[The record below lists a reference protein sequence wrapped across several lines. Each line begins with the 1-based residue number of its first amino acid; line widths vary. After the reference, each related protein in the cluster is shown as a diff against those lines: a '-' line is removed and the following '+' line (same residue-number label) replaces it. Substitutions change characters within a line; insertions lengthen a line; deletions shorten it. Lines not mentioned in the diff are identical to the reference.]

1 MLAIE
6 AVGQTDI
13 GCVRRENEDAFI
25 IHRFN
30 PEDPDRSLGVL
41 AVVADGVGGHAG
53 GRQAST
59 TSVEKIREYVE
70 RNLSGNPGE
79 ALVDAVEETHRFLK
93 EMAQANLSLKGMGTT
108 CTAIWANDGEAYV
121 AQVGDSRAYLFRN
134 GTYVQITEDQ
144 TLVQKLFKEGKIS
157 EEEIPNHPDRNIILQ
172 ALGISET
179 IDVDLFHLTLE
190 PGDMLLL
197 CSDGLH
203 GLVKDREMIDIADA
217 FPPAESAK
225 KLVDLARM
233 RGGHDNITAV
243 ILNVHEREARTSLD
257 PEIGQDEG
265 TDTKKHA
272 VFPSNREKPR
282 RRLALLLVLLGAALT
297 AYLVLNFPRN
307 PRRPDQPVQRTNQAD
322 VHSEP

>member
-6 AVGQTDI
+6 AVGQTDT

-30 PEDPDRSLGVL
+30 SEDPDRSLGVL

-59 TSVEKIREYVE
+59 TSVEKIREYIG
-70 RNLSGNPGE
+70 RDLSGNPGE
-79 ALVDAVEETHRFLK
+79 ALVNAVEETHRFLN
-93 EMAQANLSLKGMGTT
+93 EMAQANPSLKGMGTT
-108 CTAIWANDGEAYV
+108 CTAVWANVGEAYV

-134 GTYVQITEDQ
+134 GSPVQITEDQ
-144 TLVQKLFKEGKIS
+144 TLVQKLFREGKIS
-157 EEEIPNHPDRNIILQ
+157 EEEIQNHPDRNIILQ

-179 IDVDLFHLTLE
+179 IDVDLFHLILK
-190 PGDMLLL
+190 PGDTILL

-217 FPPAESAK
+217 FPPAETAE

-233 RGGHDNITAV
+233 RGGHDNITTV
-243 ILNVHEREARTSLD
+243 ILNVHEREARTSHD
-257 PEIGQDEG
+257 PEIGGDEEP
-265 TDTKKHA
+265 DTKKHA
-272 VFPSNREKPR
+272 VFPSNRKKPR
-282 RRLALLLVLLGAALT
+282 RRLALLLILLGAALT
-297 AYLVLNFPRN
+297 AYLVLNIPRN
-307 PRRPDQPVQRTNQAD
+307 PHQPGQPVQRTNRAD
-322 VHSEP
+322 VHSKP